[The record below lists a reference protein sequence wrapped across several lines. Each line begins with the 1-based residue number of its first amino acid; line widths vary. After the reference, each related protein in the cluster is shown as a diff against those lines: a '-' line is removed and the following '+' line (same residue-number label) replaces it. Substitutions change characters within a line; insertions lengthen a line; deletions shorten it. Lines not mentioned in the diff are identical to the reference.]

1 MKATYPNVLAQSV
14 RSFFSEYLTEQ
25 RGVSRHTVLSQ
36 IPPAKPV
43 A

>member
-25 RGVSRHTVLSQ
+25 RGVSRHTVLN
-36 IPPAKPV
+36 
-43 A
+43 